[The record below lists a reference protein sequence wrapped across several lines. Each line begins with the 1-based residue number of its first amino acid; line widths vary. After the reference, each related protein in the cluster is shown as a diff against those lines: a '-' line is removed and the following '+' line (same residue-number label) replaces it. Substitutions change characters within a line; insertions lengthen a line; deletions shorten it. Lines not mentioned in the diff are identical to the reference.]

1 MAGTVKV
8 LTLSEEFKLIGKG
21 REAIEELHFGRTV
34 NVCSP
39 QFGADPTGVKDSTP
53 AIQAAIDWVHSQG
66 GGVVVI
72 PGGDFRVNATGLQ
85 MRGYVAVRGQGRFVT
100 RIWLDASTVTADTV
114 ETGVFHTGSYGKR
127 IEDPSFFRTSIVDLS
142 IHSTYAD
149 GSMPRATK
157 TSPFQHIGGP
167 NIQGKVWGIV
177 YNTFLGAGPAEP
189 DSVHYIDN
197 IEIWDMAGGIAMLG
211 LDDQGCQISN
221 IRIRH
226 TLKQSVL
233 AGKPGDHPEAFEANP
248 SNPNKPARRAGAAD
262 NHWINI
268 DASSANLSLG
278 GYAGF
283 EINTSQN
290 VFTQCKSWYVR
301 RGLAG
306 YADLNGTLPT
316 GDTPNIFNFAATV
329 GTMVPGVSNPDG
341 DPKRFTKDGA
351 GFYIN
356 GRDNV
361 FVGSTSQET
370 GGHGWVV
377 HGSCNQLL
385 GCYGESPS
393 YYDCVKGDA
402 LVNEAV
408 GFLFT
413 NWCKGT
419 QATSCV
425 SKNAYLN
432 HKDARMGFYVQSWT
446 SRLTLRDCKTMDM
459 PYTNGVDDTAGEIEV
474 YCPPAESLGP
484 QVSVD
489 VNDFHFSN
497 FTRDTTAGA
506 GGSNGGAALKAAA
519 ETPAEI
525 QGLIAHWDF
534 SNTSTMTVVGNKVE
548 AVNSLGGAAPSGRLT
563 QTSAGKRPSLS
574 ALGTLSAIKV
584 KKEFNEHLQAANI
597 GVTPISGGWS
607 LAMVVAVNKAV
618 EGQYLYSSFGDKA
631 AEPASVTVNSKLAFR
646 PNSGGGSRG
655 FTAKTPDGAAQ
666 LYTPAVLI
674 VTVNSAG
681 INVWLDGNKTPEAPV
696 MTGPTMGLIGKAAIG
711 AYADGTNGADATI
724 GEVAL
729 FSKTLTPEQVDGLTT
744 YLRRKWA

>member
-1 MAGTVKV
+1 MANTAKV
-8 LTLSEEFKLIGKG
+8 LLLSEDFKLIGKG

-34 NVCSP
+34 NVCAP

-66 GGVVVI
+66 GGVVII

-85 MRGYVAVRGQGRFVT
+85 MRGYVAIRGQGRFVT

-142 IHSTYAD
+142 IQSTFPD
-149 GSMPRATK
+149 GSMPRSGK
-157 TSPFQHIGGP
+157 TAPFQHIGP
-167 NIQGKVWGIV
+167 SNVQSKIWGIV
-177 YNTFLGAGPAEP
+177 YNTFLGSGPAEP

-197 IEIWDMAGGIAMLG
+197 IEIWDMAGGVAMLG

-226 TLKQSVL
+226 TWKQCVL
-233 AGKPGDHPEAFEANP
+233 AGKPGDHPEAFEVNP
-248 SNPNKPARRAGAAD
+248 SDPTKSIRRSGAAD

-268 DASSANLSLG
+268 DASSANLSLA

-306 YADLNGTLPT
+306 YADLKGTLPT
-316 GDTPNIFNFAATV
+316 GDTPNIFNFAATQ
-329 GTMVPGVSNPDG
+329 GTLTPGVSNPDG
-341 DPKRFTKDGA
+341 DPKRFVKDGA

-361 FVGSTSQET
+361 FIGSTSQET

-377 HGSCNQLL
+377 HGSSNQII
-385 GCYGESPS
+385 GCFGESPS
-393 YYDCVKGDA
+393 FYDCVKGDA

-413 NWCKGT
+413 NWCQGT
-419 QATSCV
+419 QATSCI
-425 SKNAYLN
+425 SKNAYKS
-432 HKDARMGFYVQSWT
+432 HKDARLGFYVQGWT
-446 SRLTLRDCKTMDM
+446 SKLTLRDCKTLDM
-459 PYTNGVDDTAGEIEV
+459 PFANGVDAEAGELEV
-474 YCPPAESLGP
+474 YVPPATSLGE

-497 FTRDTTAGA
+497 FTRDTVGSGA
-506 GGSNGGAALKAAA
+506 GGAGGAAFTAPAS
-519 ETPAEI
+519 TPAEV

-534 SNTSTMTVVGNKVE
+534 SETSTMTVNGNKVE
-548 AVNSLGGAAPSGRLT
+548 AVSSLGGAAPSGTLT
-563 QTSAGKRPSLS
+563 QAVSGKRPTLS
-574 ALGTLSAIKV
+574 ALGSLSAIKL
-584 KKEFNEHLQAANI
+584 KREFGEHLVAADI
-597 GVTPISGGWS
+597 GPSPISGGWS
-607 LAMVVAVNKAV
+607 IAMVVAMNAKT
-618 EGQYLYSSFGDKA
+618 EGQYLYSSFGNKA
-631 AEPASVTVNSKLAFR
+631 AEPASITVNSKLAFR
-646 PNSGGGSRG
+646 PNSGGGSKG
-655 FTAKTPDGAAQ
+655 YTTKTPDNAAQ

-681 INVWLDGNKTPEAPV
+681 VNVWLDGNPTPEAPT

-711 AYADGTNGADATI
+711 AYADGTSSADATI

-729 FSKTLTPEQVDGLTT
+729 FAKTLTPEQVDGLTT